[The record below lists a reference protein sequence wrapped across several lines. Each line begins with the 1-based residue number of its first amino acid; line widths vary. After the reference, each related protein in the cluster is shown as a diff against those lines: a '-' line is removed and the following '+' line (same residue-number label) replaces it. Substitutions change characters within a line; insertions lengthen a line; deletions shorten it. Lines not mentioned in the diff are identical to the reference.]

1 MFKYV
6 DHFFPDEEY
15 NKLVVHFTINDIAFA
30 EVSLTDFQREN
41 TSLPSDASVLF
52 FFCTLFTFLMQDLQ
66 QVCVKC

>member
-1 MFKYV
+1 MSGADADSGGSRRDIGMFKYV

-41 TSLPSDASVLF
+41 TSLPSDATCNRSV
-52 FFCTLFTFLMQDLQ
+52 
-66 QVCVKC
+66 